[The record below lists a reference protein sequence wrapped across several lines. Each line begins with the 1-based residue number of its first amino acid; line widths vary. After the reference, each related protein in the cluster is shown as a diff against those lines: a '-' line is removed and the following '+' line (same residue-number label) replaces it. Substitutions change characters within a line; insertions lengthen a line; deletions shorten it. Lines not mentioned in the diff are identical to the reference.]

1 MTSLLASRAAR
12 RRSIVFVAF
21 LATTLVLMAVS
32 STPPVKDLQGA
43 LNYALRPIQGAVDG
57 IASGVAG
64 LVGAVGEIERLHS
77 DNTALRAE
85 NERLIAEN
93 ERATEIER
101 QNDLLTGLLQLQNAF
116 EYRTVGAEVIAR
128 ESSEFRRLVTIGKGS
143 DDGIAEGDVVIAEGG
158 ALAGRVV
165 EVGPNFAK
173 VVLITDQ
180 GSTVIGQLQSSLATG
195 EVVGTLE
202 ETLLMKNVDSTEGI
216 ELGEEVVTAG
226 IELAGGIRSPYP
238 KGLLLGQVI
247 DVRRDA
253 NSIVQ
258 TAFLEPAAN
267 LEKLEYVLVVLD
279 YEGGSAA
286 TRRRADRLHDH
297 RARRT
302 AARRRTAVHPADA
315 VADAVRFTAAAR
327 HAVPVRAGACP
338 VGRGAPATLTRA

>member
-1 MTSLLASRAAR
+1 MSSLLASRAVR
-12 RRSIVFVAF
+12 RRSIIFIAL
-21 LATTLVLMAVS
+21 LATTLVMMAVS
-32 STPPVKDLQGA
+32 SNQAVKDLQNA
-43 LNYALRPIQGAVDG
+43 FNYALRPVQGAVAG
-57 IASGVAG
+57 LASGVAG
-64 LVGAVGEIERLHS
+64 VVTAVGEIDRLHG
-77 DNTALRAE
+77 DNTALREE
-85 NERLIAEN
+85 NERLTAEN
-93 ERATEIER
+93 ERAKEIER

-116 EYRTVGAEVIAR
+116 EYRTAAAEVIAR
-128 ESSEFRRLVTIGKGS
+128 ESSEFRRLVTISKGS

-158 ALAGRVV
+158 ALAGRVI

-180 GSTVIGQLQSSLATG
+180 SSTVIGQLQSSLATG

-258 TAFLEPAAN
+258 TAYLKPAAN

-279 YEGGSAA
+279 YEGGLPPPGDEPIDCSITGPGGVVPGGEQPCIQPTPSPTPFVA
-286 TRRRADRLHDH
+286 T
-297 RARRT
+297 
-302 AARRRTAVHPADA
+302 P
-315 VADAVRFTAAAR
+315 
-327 HAVPVRAGACP
+327 VPTPSGS
-338 VGRGAPATLTRA
+338 APAP